1 MNYNKKLIISSAGS
15 RKSSLWPKQEIYWS
29 ELLEKLKTPVRGT
42 ESLEE
47 YLKYP
52 KSKQDELKDVGGF
65 VGGELKDN
73 KRKATNVIGRDIIS
87 LDMDNIEAGKTQE
100 VLKKVEALGCAYVV
114 YSTRKHAAY
123 KPRLRALFPTDRT
136 MSADEYEPVARKLA
150 GIIGIELCD
159 PTTFEANR
167 LMYWPSCSSDSEY
180 IYCFKDAPF
189 VSADGILNMYG
200 DWKDISQ
207 WPQVPGIDLHEKRL
221 LAKQEDPTEKT
232 GIIGA
237 FCKTFNVID
246 AMDTFLKGVY
256 EPCDITGRFTFIGG
270 STTGGAIIYEDGK
283 FIYSHHAT
291 DPISGKLCN
300 SFDLVRIHLFESLD
314 EDAKEGTPANKL
326 PSFVEM
332 SKLALGQEEVS
343 NILNK
348 ERYEKAVNI
357 FAVESNSTTL
367 PQSTTETVE
376 DLQWMNTLA
385 SNKNGNI
392 EKTINNIV
400 IILENDP
407 SLKGKMAMDE
417 FANRGLVLGP
427 LPWNPEKEQRMW
439 SDHDD
444 SEITRYLETTF
455 NITGKDKIE
464 HALRIVSFRNKIN
477 EVKSYLENLKWDG
490 KKRLDY
496 LLSWYLG
503 AEDNIY
509 TRAVMRK
516 SLCAAVA
523 RAMTAGVKYDY
534 MPIFTGPQGIGKSTF
549 LAILG
554 KKWFSDSLQTFEGKD
569 AAEMIQGTWINEIGE
584 LTGMS
589 KTETNLVKQFLSKK
603 EDIYREAYGRRT
615 GKYPRRCVFFGT
627 SNDDEFLKDAT
638 GNRRFWPVEV
648 GLYPPSKSI
657 FNDLED
663 EVDQIWG
670 EAYAYWQI
678 GEPLYLSGEVEAIA
692 KEEQERH
699 RESNVKE
706 GLIAEFLKKKVT
718 EDWENKDLAARRMFW
733 SGNFPLTGVEL
744 VERDKVC
751 ALEIWCECFGGDPKY
766 IKKADS
772 IEINNILCRMKGWKR
787 NKATRRYGYCG
798 TQRGFDKAENSSKNN
813 LKIV

>member
-1 MNYNKKLIISSAGS
+1 MQHDRKLIISSAGS
-15 RKSSLWPKQEIYWS
+15 RRSALWPKQEIYWS
-29 ELLEKLKTPVRGT
+29 ELLEKIKTPLRGT
-42 ESLEE
+42 ESLDE
-47 YLKYP
+47 YLKMS
-52 KSKQDELKDVGGF
+52 KAKQDELKDVGGF
-65 VGGELKDN
+65 VGGELRDN
-73 KRKATNVIGRDIIS
+73 KRKSNNVISRDVIA
-87 LDMDNIEAGKTQE
+87 LDMDNIEAGKTQD
-100 VLKKVEALGCAYVV
+100 VLKKIDALGCAYAV
-114 YSTRKHAAY
+114 YSTRKHAEY
-123 KPRLRALFPTDRT
+123 KPRLRVLFPSDRSMT
-136 MSADEYEPVARKLA
+136 ADEYEPIARKMA

-159 PTTFEANR
+159 PTTFEASR
-167 LMYWPSCSSDSEY
+167 LMYWPSCCSDSQF
-180 IYCFKDAPF
+180 IYAFKDAPF
-189 VSADGILNMYG
+189 ISADGILAMYG

-207 WPQVPGIDLHEKRL
+207 WPQVPGIDLNEKRM

-237 FCKTFNVID
+237 FCKTYDVLSAI
-246 AMDTFLKGVY
+246 DTFLPGIY
-256 EPCDITGRFTFIGG
+256 EPCDINGRFTFVGG
-270 STTGGAIIYEDGK
+270 STVGGAIVYEDGK
-283 FIYSHHAT
+283 FLFSHHAT
-291 DPISGKLCN
+291 DPAGGKLCN
-300 SFDLVRIHLFESLD
+300 AFDLVRIHLYEDLD
-314 EDAKEGTPANKL
+314 ADAKDGTPVNKL

-332 SKLALGQEEVS
+332 NKLALQQEEVS

-348 ERYEKAVNI
+348 ERYERAADI
-357 FAVESNSTTL
+357 FAVEGEVKKEIIADN
-367 PQSTTETVE
+367 PE
-376 DLQWMNTLA
+376 DNLLWMNTLA
-385 SNKNGNI
+385 TNKNGNV
-392 EKTINNIV
+392 EKTINNVV

-407 SLKGKMAMDE
+407 LLKGKMAMDE

-427 LPWNPEKEQRMW
+427 LPWNTNKEQRMW

-444 SEITRYLETTF
+444 SEVTRYLETTF

-477 EVKSYLENLKWDG
+477 EVKSYLESLSWDG

-496 LLSWYLG
+496 LLSQYLG

-523 RAMTAGVKYDY
+523 RAMSAGVKYDY

-549 LAILG
+549 LSILG

-670 EAYAYWQI
+670 EAYVYWQI

-706 GLIAEFLKKKVT
+706 GLIAEFLQKKVT

-733 SGNFPLTGVEL
+733 SGNFPLTGIDL
-744 VERDKVC
+744 VDREKVC
-751 ALEIWCECFGGDPKY
+751 ALEVWCECFGGDPKY
-766 IKKADS
+766 IKKSDS
-772 IEINNILCRMKGWKR
+772 VEINSILGRMKGWKK
-787 NKATRRYGYCG
+787 NKTPRRFGYCG
-798 TQRGFDKAENSSKNN
+798 NQRGFKKEETQTRNN